1 MYADKLSNF
10 QKFKGYLLTIHF
22 SMITRN
28 LQIVPKNPNIDDTHL
43 VGRWSLGSYK
53 IKMKKNL
60 SLIKFK
66 SEKKFCWKIAKV
78 WNGISCYFVAIMCDI
93 WSHTSR
99 YFYLRK
105 KQDFFFKLNFLSE
118 EFICWIWKD
127 IFLCQSFTGLYL
139 TEIIWIISVLSQSK
153 KKCWGRFRVGFSC
166 QTFFLFSESLALT
179 SQKNSVT

>member
-60 SLIKFK
+60 SLIKFN
-66 SEKKFCWKIAKV
+66 SEKNSARK
-78 WNGISCYFVAIMCDI
+78 
-93 WSHTSR
+93 
-99 YFYLRK
+99 LRK
-105 KQDFFFKLNFLSE
+105 CEMELAAILLQLCAIFGHTRHSIFIWGKSTIFFKLFYKRNLFVESGRIFFFVNLLLV
-118 EFICWIWKD
+118 CIW
-127 IFLCQSFTGLYL
+127 
-139 TEIIWIISVLSQSK
+139 
-153 KKCWGRFRVGFSC
+153 
-166 QTFFLFSESLALT
+166 
-179 SQKNSVT
+179 QK

>member
-43 VGRWSLGSYK
+43 GRWSLGSYK

-66 SEKKFCWKIAKV
+66 SEKNSARK
-78 WNGISCYFVAIMCDI
+78 
-93 WSHTSR
+93 
-99 YFYLRK
+99 LRK
-105 KQDFFFKLNFLSE
+105 CEMELAAILLQLCAIFGHTRHGIFIWGKSTIFFKLFYQRNLFVESGRIFFFVNLLLV
-118 EFICWIWKD
+118 CIW
-127 IFLCQSFTGLYL
+127 
-139 TEIIWIISVLSQSK
+139 
-153 KKCWGRFRVGFSC
+153 
-166 QTFFLFSESLALT
+166 
-179 SQKNSVT
+179 QK

>member
-66 SEKKFCWKIAKV
+66 SEKNSARK
-78 WNGISCYFVAIMCDI
+78 
-93 WSHTSR
+93 
-99 YFYLRK
+99 LRK
-105 KQDFFFKLNFLSE
+105 CEMELAAILLQLCAIFGHTRHGIFIWGKSTIFFKLFYQRNLFVESGRIFFFVNLLLV
-118 EFICWIWKD
+118 CIW
-127 IFLCQSFTGLYL
+127 
-139 TEIIWIISVLSQSK
+139 
-153 KKCWGRFRVGFSC
+153 
-166 QTFFLFSESLALT
+166 
-179 SQKNSVT
+179 QK

>member
-60 SLIKFK
+60 SLIKFN
-66 SEKKFCWKIAKV
+66 SEKNSARK
-78 WNGISCYFVAIMCDI
+78 
-93 WSHTSR
+93 
-99 YFYLRK
+99 LRK
-105 KQDFFFKLNFLSE
+105 CEMELAAILLQLCAIFGHTRHGIFIWGKSTIFFKLFYQRNLFVESGRIFFFVNLLLV
-118 EFICWIWKD
+118 CIW
-127 IFLCQSFTGLYL
+127 
-139 TEIIWIISVLSQSK
+139 
-153 KKCWGRFRVGFSC
+153 
-166 QTFFLFSESLALT
+166 
-179 SQKNSVT
+179 QK

>member
-60 SLIKFK
+60 SLIKFN
-66 SEKKFCWKIAKV
+66 SEKNSARK
-78 WNGISCYFVAIMCDI
+78 
-93 WSHTSR
+93 
-99 YFYLRK
+99 LRK
-105 KQDFFFKLNFLSE
+105 CEMELAAILLQLCAIFGHTRHGIFIWGKSTIFFQTKFLSE

-127 IFLCQSFTGLYL
+127 IFLRQSFTGLYL
-139 TEIIWIISVLSQSK
+139 TEIIWIISVLSRSK
-153 KKCWGRFRVGFSC
+153 KKCWGRFGVGFSC
-166 QTFFLFSESLALT
+166 QTFFLFSESLAVT